1 MENLEKT
8 QQPQAKTENETI
20 TKLSAFENAKETQ
33 EDKLNKI
40 YTVQNQIL
48 RCVKVIK
55 NLSVFFTIIFVLWLI
70 MTLIGLNS

>member
-1 MENLEKT
+1 MENSEKT
-8 QQPQAKTENETI
+8 QQPQAKTENDNITI
-20 TKLSAFENAKETQ
+20 LSESENVKETQ